1 MNLAALIIGYSR
13 PAGILNLIKSL
24 TLNGVTR
31 IYISIDGPK
40 NARDIKN
47 QQIIQKVISDY
58 YNDKSV
64 QIKVLKQE
72 INLGIAVSV
81 IGAIDWFFSQEDY
94 GLILE
99 DDLLISPDFL
109 NYANICLEKYS
120 NIPNVWMISGSQL
133 LSGLSSKSETIWVN
147 YPMIWGWATWA
158 NKWKEMRSSLIED
171 KNTTF
176 SQSLNYRNLYWKV
189 GAKRVLSG
197 KVDTWDTP
205 LAFEFKVQNKFCIL
219 PPLNLVSNIGFDELA
234 THTTKMENGVGTPI
248 ENVKKPIIINL
259 DPEIKQVKNF
269 NLNLESKIFNIK
281 FRHLFLPLIAF
292 LFDNFKFPKKMRKDF
307 LSKRLSLFK
316 VP

>member
-13 PAGILNLIKSL
+13 PAGILNLLKSL

-47 QQIIQKVISDY
+47 QQIIQKVIAAY
-58 YNDKSV
+58 YNDESI

-72 INLGIAVSV
+72 INLGIAVAV

-109 NYANICLEKYS
+109 NFANLCLEEYS
-120 NIPNVWMISGSQL
+120 NEPNVWMISGSQL

-171 KNTTF
+171 KKTTF
-176 SQSLNYRNLYWKV
+176 SQSFTYRYPYWKV
-189 GAKRVLSG
+189 GAERVLSG

-205 LAFEFKVQNKFCIL
+205 LAFEFRVQNKFCIL
-219 PPLNLVSNIGFDELA
+219 PPLNLVSNIGFDEMA
-234 THTTKMENGVGTPI
+234 SHTTKMEHGVGTPI
-248 ENVKKPIIINL
+248 ENVKKQIILTL
-259 DPEIKQVKNF
+259 DPEIKQVKKF
-269 NLNLESKIFNIK
+269 NLNLESRIFNIR
-281 FRHLFLPLIAF
+281 FRHLFLPYIAF
-292 LFDNFKFPKKMRKDF
+292 LFDNFKFPKRTRKDF
-307 LSKRLSLFK
+307 LRERLNLFK